1 MCITFFSKICLY
13 IYIYIY
19 CPHFSEFTNYKLTV
33 LSTRRKNILDK
44 IGSLIPGYTGYS
56 ERSDKRKSEKCFRD
70 QNALLL
76 EKSEKNIIEFQ
87 KLLLLQNNTSLMKEW
102 ETLRKQINTMTS
114 VLKYAN
120 YGESSFFSATQI
132 KENELDQ
139 IMNFD
144 EQIADRVQLIFKATE
159 NELSEDLTKLFI
171 TNCLK
176 EIDSS
181 FLNRSNFI
189 SKYK

>member
-1 MCITFFSKICLY
+1 M
-13 IYIYIY
+13 
-19 CPHFSEFTNYKLTV
+19 
-33 LSTRRKNILDK
+33 STRRKNILDK

-56 ERSDKRKSEKCFRD
+56 ERSDKRKTEKCFRD

-102 ETLRKQINTMTS
+102 EFTRKQINTMTS
-114 VLKYAN
+114 ILKHAI
-120 YGESSFFSATQI
+120 YGESSFFSSTQI
-132 KENELDQ
+132 KENELEE

-144 EQIADRVQLIFKATE
+144 EEIADRVQLIFKATE
-159 NELSEDLTKLFI
+159 SELSEDLTKTFI
-171 TNCLK
+171 SKCIK

>member
-1 MCITFFSKICLY
+1 
-13 IYIYIY
+13 
-19 CPHFSEFTNYKLTV
+19 

>member
-1 MCITFFSKICLY
+1 M
-13 IYIYIY
+13 
-19 CPHFSEFTNYKLTV
+19 
-33 LSTRRKNILDK
+33 STRIKNILDK
-44 IGSLIPGYTGYS
+44 IGALIPGYTGYS
-56 ERSDKRKSEKCFRD
+56 DRSDKRKTEKCFRD
-70 QNALLL
+70 QNALLI

-87 KLLLLQNNTSLMKEW
+87 KVLLSQNNIQLIREW
-102 ETLRKQINTMTS
+102 DILRKQINTLAS
-114 VLKYAN
+114 VIKHAN

-132 KENELDQ
+132 KENEIEE

-144 EQIADRVQLIFKATE
+144 EQVADRVQLIFKATE

-171 TNCLK
+171 AKCIK

-181 FLNRSNFI
+181 LLNRSNFI

>member
-1 MCITFFSKICLY
+1 M
-13 IYIYIY
+13 
-19 CPHFSEFTNYKLTV
+19 
-33 LSTRRKNILDK
+33 STRRKNILDK

-56 ERSDKRKSEKCFRD
+56 ERSDKRKSEKYFRD

-87 KLLLLQNNTSLMKEW
+87 KLLQNNTSLMKEW
-102 ETLRKQINTMTS
+102 ETLRKQVNTMTS

-159 NELSEDLTKLFI
+159 NELSEDSTKLFI
-171 TNCLK
+171 SNCLK

-189 SKYK
+189 SKFK